1 MTATALSDIESR
13 LGELSR
19 TEQLAL
25 LERLARQ
32 VRRETRHEL
41 LQSELAAM
49 ATDPEIQRE
58 NVLIN
63 ADLGCATGDGLKPE
77 REIWW

>member
-1 MTATALSDIESR
+1 MAATALSDIESR

-41 LQSELAAM
+41 LKGELAAM
-49 ATDPEIQRE
+49 ASDPEIQRE

-63 ADLGCATGDGLKPE
+63 ADFGCAAGDGLKPE